1 MTKRKYEHQESDIDR
16 REEAYEKTRAARA
29 MVVGEWLRQRKQ
41 ATYAAIARQFKEWAS
56 ELDAILQ
63 TLKVAGVV
71 DWCDWKPAP
80 TLIKYQAMRRIEPKI
95 MPYNSEPIIHKD
107 NRTYPTAAVSDNYF
121 RG

>member
-41 ATYAAIARQFKEWAS
+41 ATYAAIARQFKEWAG

-71 DWCDWKPAP
+71 DWDEYKPAP

-107 NRTYPTAAVSDNYF
+107 NRSFPTAAVSDNYF